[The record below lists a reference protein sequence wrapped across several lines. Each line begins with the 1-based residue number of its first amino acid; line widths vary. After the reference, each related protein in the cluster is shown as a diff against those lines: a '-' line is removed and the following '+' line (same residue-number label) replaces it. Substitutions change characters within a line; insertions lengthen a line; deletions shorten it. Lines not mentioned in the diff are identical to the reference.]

1 MKENKVRNSNY
12 ELLRIVSMFFI
23 IVYHI
28 IVHGNVIAN
37 SSDTVTMLSLIIKCI
52 TIVHVNSFILIT
64 GYFQCKSKFKF
75 SKVWQLVNAS
85 LFYKILIM
93 LVLIPLGII
102 TLNYLDIIKQL
113 SLLNFSQY
121 WFVKY
126 YIFLYCLT
134 PFLNK
139 LINNMNKTE
148 FTKMLLVLF
157 VILCLIPYITGLEG
171 FENNGLNLH
180 NMIFIYLIGAY
191 LRFYPLRDSYLF
203 KRCSKQLFQVIL
215 FTICCMCIILN
226 IGILFTSYACKD
238 LNLVFND
245 IYKHISLVYWMYST
259 PLVIIQSVA
268 FFTLFGTFNIKN
280 KFINKL
286 SSLTLGIYLI
296 HDNDFIRSHIY
307 TWFRIDTKPI
317 YSPKFIFYI
326 FGVAVIIFVVGALIE
341 WLRQVIFKFIYNR
354 NISKKVRDKYNNW
367 IHSIKI
373 ISLEGSG

>member
-180 NMIFIYLIGAY
+180 NMIFIYLIGA
-191 LRFYPLRDSYLF
+191 
-203 KRCSKQLFQVIL
+203 
-215 FTICCMCIILN
+215 
-226 IGILFTSYACKD
+226 
-238 LNLVFND
+238 
-245 IYKHISLVYWMYST
+245 
-259 PLVIIQSVA
+259 
-268 FFTLFGTFNIKN
+268 
-280 KFINKL
+280 
-286 SSLTLGIYLI
+286 
-296 HDNDFIRSHIY
+296 
-307 TWFRIDTKPI
+307 
-317 YSPKFIFYI
+317 
-326 FGVAVIIFVVGALIE
+326 
-341 WLRQVIFKFIYNR
+341 
-354 NISKKVRDKYNNW
+354 
-367 IHSIKI
+367 
-373 ISLEGSG
+373 